1 MQFIYTILSI
11 PLAVAIYMMIVGFVV
26 YWKGS
31 EDDQLEFLGL
41 NFMTQ
46 AINIGI
52 IILLLILVLLYFNPQ
67 M

>member
-31 EDDQLEFLGL
+31 EDDQLEFLGSSL
-41 NFMTQ
+41 MAQ
-46 AINIGI
+46 AISVGI

-67 M
+67 I

>member
-31 EDDQLEFLGL
+31 EDDQLEFLGSNL
-41 NFMTQ
+41 MTQ
-46 AINIGI
+46 AISVGI

-67 M
+67 I